1 MKPGNRKPKQAER
14 NGTLVYDKN
23 TLEFVTVVLEFCA
36 LIETAAKHTLFTFAD
51 KAVKILSLLYLKATL
66 LPIVGESEEDYE
78 LEEFITE
85 QTYDVIRN
93 RLSNLLGEC
102 DTYLETFHPDM
113 KYSDTPV
120 VATISENLADVYQD
134 LGNFAALFRQEN
146 EQVMEQA
153 LFACEETF
161 RLYWGQNLLNALKA
175 LHAVRYDEDL
185 STVENDNY
193 LEEETE

>member
-1 MKPGNRKPKQAER
+1 M
-14 NGTLVYDKN
+14 VYHKN

-36 LIETAAKHTLFTFAD
+36 LIETAAKHTLFSFAD

-66 LPIVGESEEDYE
+66 SPKTNDLEEDSD

-85 QTYDVIRN
+85 QTYEVIRT
-93 RLSNLLGEC
+93 RLANLMGEY
-102 DTYLETFHPDM
+102 DPYLETFHPDM

-134 LGNFAALFRQEN
+134 LGNFTALFRQEN
-146 EQVMEQA
+146 VPVMEQA

-161 RLYWGQNLLNALKA
+161 RLYWGQKLLNALKA
-175 LHAVRYDEDL
+175 LHVVRYAEDL
-185 STVENDNY
+185 STAEYDNY
-193 LEEETE
+193 FEEDIE